1 MKSTMAS
8 TGEVIDFDTGD
19 RMAAPAP
26 AGHNNPPIDLP
37 DNFKV
42 DYARALRWKAYNT
55 PKLNKGDGFLLCF
68 LSDHFKFGGNGAN
81 IPISYICRVMGEAER
96 TVQRRIERLS
106 KLDWVGKEEARGT
119 IPTRW
124 SVILTPEEYEEQ
136 ISRAVQAVRKKAV
149 RDDKSDTPR
158 PPRGD
163 NPDASTHIGVTN
175 LTPLGQQVQCEP
187 FRGDNP
193 DAPTGCQNALGV
205 PSEVARDDRTVTQQ
219 PIQRQAGRQAAPSPS
234 ERHGGEVADE
244 ALRQQREEMFG
255 PGMMPSARRLA
266 RFLNVN
272 VNHALDVMDAHAGS
286 ASPGVVLNAIAKLDL
301 AGLDNKGQPIQDR
314 MAWFEKGVEFARA
327 DADGKWLEP
336 SKQTTAPDRPMRDG
350 YPVNS
355 EGKNIFELFGYD
367 TPTEG
372 CG

>member
-19 RMAAPAP
+19 RMAAPAQ

-81 IPISYICRVMGEAER
+81 IPISYICRIMGEAER

-136 ISRAVQAVRKKAV
+136 ISRAIQAVRKKAV

-193 DAPTGCQNALGV
+193 DAPTGCQNAL
-205 PSEVARDDRTVTQQ
+205 EVTAQAARGDNPVTQQ
-219 PIQRQAGRQAAPSPS
+219 PIQIITTTTTDGEYRHPTLEDWENRRGGSAPYSFKGSTLRCLNGGKVEYTQETLAAF
-234 ERHGGEVADE
+234 GNVATGKLLADE
-244 ALRQQREEMFG
+244 FSKLTGMLYGQAVEKLEKDAALCGAFNVAEAVRLTRSKSNVKNPLNYYDGTVGKLASKHGPRQMPVAATERDARIERLRRE
-255 PGMMPSARRLA
+255 
-266 RFLNVN
+266 
-272 VNHALDVMDAHAGS
+272 
-286 ASPGVVLNAIAKLDL
+286 
-301 AGLDNKGQPIQDR
+301 GL
-314 MAWFEKGVEFARA
+314 
-327 DADGKWLEP
+327 
-336 SKQTTAPDRPMRDG
+336 
-350 YPVNS
+350 
-355 EGKNIFELFGYD
+355 
-367 TPTEG
+367 
-372 CG
+372 